1 MGATTQMVSISIT
14 NFDGTAI
21 TGSTELVQGEAKGL
35 KVALNVPSVGDTT
48 VNLVF
53 KEDKADCA
61 FGASAGDLFPASATS
76 LQAKIVNN
84 EQTANFYVKCYD
96 TASTSLASNFVSG
109 VNEYPTAAVT
119 AVMTVRENVFHPPS
133 NEGSGKD
140 LDSED
145 LTLLLL
151 TLLLLTLL
159 LLTLLRRRR
168 RLLPHL
174 GHRKPDTVNR
184 SPTSP
189 FRLVF
194 Y

>member
-1 MGATTQMVSISIT
+1 MVATTQMGSISIT

-21 TGSTELVQGEAKGL
+21 TGSTELVQGQAKGF

-96 TASTSLASNFVSG
+96 TASTSLASNFVTG

-119 AVMTVRENVFHPPS
+119 AVMTVQENVFHPPS
-133 NEGSGKD
+133 NDGSGKD

-145 LTLLLL
+145 LDSET
-151 TLLLLTLL
+151 
-159 LLTLLRRRR
+159 
-168 RLLPHL
+168 
-174 GHRKPDTVNR
+174 GQ
-184 SPTSP
+184 TSD
-189 FRLVF
+189 RGSEDLDSETGQTSDDRG
-194 Y
+194 